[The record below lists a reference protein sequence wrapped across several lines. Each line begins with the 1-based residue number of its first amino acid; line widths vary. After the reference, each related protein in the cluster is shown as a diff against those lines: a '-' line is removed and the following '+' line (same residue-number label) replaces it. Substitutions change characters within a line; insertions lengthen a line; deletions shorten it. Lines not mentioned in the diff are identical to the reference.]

1 MGVNFV
7 SGGGGG
13 QTAVFKTMLS
23 MRTLSS
29 AVVSLA
35 VCFCSGA
42 LLGWQA
48 TKQMESI
55 ESEIR
60 LFIRCKN
67 NEKMDMG

>member
-1 MGVNFV
+1 V
-7 SGGGGG
+7 S
-13 QTAVFKTMLS
+13 S
-23 MRTLSS
+23 
-29 AVVSLA
+29 VVELL